1 MTTAVDT
8 SVLLDLIA
16 RESEHQDAAATALAK
31 ARKKGSIIVC
41 EVVYAE
47 LAAAFKGEKK
57 KKVDAF
63 LNAAGITLSR
73 SPEAVLADAGKLW
86 QGYRD
91 RGGPRIRI
99 LPDFLVGS
107 HALSEAH
114 ELLTRDRG
122 FFRDSFKKLRVV
134 DPSKA

>member
-16 RESEHQDAAATALAK
+16 RESEHQDAAAVALAQ

-47 LAAAFKGEKK
+47 LAAAFKGDQKR
-57 KKVDAF
+57 VDAF
-63 LNAAGITLSR
+63 LHAAGITLSH
-73 SPEAVLADAGKLW
+73 SPAEALAHAGKLW
-86 QGYRD
+86 QSYRD

-99 LPDFLVGS
+99 LPDFLVGG
-107 HALSEAH
+107 HALNEAD

-122 FFRDSFKKLRVV
+122 FFRESFKKLRVV
-134 DPSKA
+134 DPSKE